1 MGAQEAATAIRRE
14 FTAIHGRAPTDRE
27 LLILLSHA
35 QIESGW
41 GAGSYLVWPMSQPNP
56 PRIGDK
62 TAPRRGNTH
71 NWGAVQWTGP
81 GPGVEDQDWFYG
93 LDTHADGQ
101 PYRAKIR
108 LYPDDSQGARD
119 FVLNATKYRGRDK
132 TVLPYLDRGDPYDYA
147 QRSRASGYFE
157 LAADKA
163 GAAFLSAA
171 KSLSAKLGL
180 PPPVVGAGGAGGALT
195 ADGAGFAGLAA
206 LVFVGAALAIYS
218 RKTTS

>member
-1 MGAQEAATAIRRE
+1 MGAQEAATAIRKE

-27 LLILLSHA
+27 LLILLAHS

-41 GAGSYLVWPMSQPNP
+41 GAGGYLVWPMSQPNP

-62 TAPRRGNTH
+62 TAPRRTKTF

-81 GPGVEDQDWFYG
+81 GAGVEDVDWFYG
-93 LDTHADGQ
+93 LDTHADGR

-108 LYPDDSQGARD
+108 IYPDDSAGARD

-157 LAADKA
+157 LPADKA
-163 GAAFLSAA
+163 GAAFFNAA
-171 KSLSAKLGL
+171 KSLSARLGL
-180 PPPVVGAGGAGGALT
+180 PPPVVGGASGGASSIGTGLT
-195 ADGAGFAGLAA
+195 G
-206 LVFVGAALAIYS
+206 VAALAFAGAAFALYWRS
-218 RKTTS
+218 RP